1 MQLLLPMDTG
11 GFTFFFWLSSISK
24 TIDCSTITI
33 FLQILPGLLEVH
45 LNILLGVSKV

>member
-11 GFTFFFWLSSISK
+11 GFTFVHHLQN
-24 TIDCSTITI
+24 DRLHDYHY